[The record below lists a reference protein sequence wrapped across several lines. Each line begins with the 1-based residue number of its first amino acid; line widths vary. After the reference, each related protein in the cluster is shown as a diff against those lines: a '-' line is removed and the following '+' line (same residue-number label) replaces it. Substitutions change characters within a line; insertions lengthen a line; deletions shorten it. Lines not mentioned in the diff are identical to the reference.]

1 MQQLSSSI
9 ELILGFLLPT
19 FETPFLQKW
28 ESWLLIFQTLTYC
41 PALCLAL
48 QLHAWVGQF
57 LGSKLKKKKIEK
69 KKEPKSKV
77 EGSVLLF
84 YCCCNKLPQTVA

>member
-57 LGSKLKKKKIEK
+57 LGSKLKKKKNRKEK
-69 KKEPKSKV
+69 RTEKQGRGECITF
-77 EGSVLLF
+77 LL
-84 YCCCNKLPQTVA
+84 LL